1 MGKQTIFGNI
11 KEWLAGICWHLFLK
25 LNNLT
30 EYEYFLQIKE
40 QELRTDES
48 RPLEKLVM
56 PKIAEDYNVL
66 YHEVEA
72 LVMPDGGYLFEL
84 QKRYIEIREGFE
96 KDPHTFWVTDEMY
109 MIGQILTQYGI
120 EKDKLP
126 LTVEKFIK
134 QNQQV

>member
-66 YHEVEA
+66 YHELLLSAEKKHPNETRHETA
-72 LVMPDGGYLFEL
+72 L
-84 QKRYIEIREGFE
+84 RYIQETEHRAHSGDGC
-96 KDPHTFWVTDEMY
+96 KA
-109 MIGQILTQYGI
+109 GN
-120 EKDKLP
+120 
-126 LTVEKFIK
+126 LTV
-134 QNQQV
+134 